1 MVAKDALLGYAT
13 DFFGNRVFELRAP
26 FAGEVLY
33 IIGTP
38 PTSAGEPLAFV
49 GAVKN

>member
-1 MVAKDALLGYAT
+1 MVEKGMSLGIVT
-13 DFFGNRVFELRAP
+13 DFLGRQIYELRPP

-38 PTSAGEPLAFV
+38 PINAGEPLAFI
-49 GAVKN
+49 GAPQK